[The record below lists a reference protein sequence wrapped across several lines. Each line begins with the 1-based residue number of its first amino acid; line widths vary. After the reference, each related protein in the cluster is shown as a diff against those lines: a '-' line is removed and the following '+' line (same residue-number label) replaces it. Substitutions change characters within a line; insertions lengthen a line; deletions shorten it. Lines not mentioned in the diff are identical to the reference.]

1 MIVTTFPRKE
11 VEMKILSIST
21 ALFVCLPLLAGCG
34 PGEDNAV
41 EAQGNDAEPRQSES
55 ARTDEAADQRVTE
68 QSARSTDLR
77 EGTRLEEDRARAA
90 VAVLHATEGNDVS
103 GTVRFTPADGG
114 LRVNAKVFDLSEGR
128 HAYHVHLYG
137 DCSANDGT
145 SAGTHFNFLGSST
158 NPPDDIDRITG
169 NLGDLDA
176 DAEGRAT
183 HVTQVEDASLT
194 GPKSIIGRSVVVH
207 ASANDPEQPPIGGAG
222 PRLACGVIGIA
233 EPREGMGE

>member
-1 MIVTTFPRKE
+1 
-11 VEMKILSIST
+11 MKSLSISA
-21 ALFVCLPLLAGCG
+21 ALFVCFPLLAGCG

-41 EAQGNDAEPRQSES
+41 ETQGSGAEPRQSVSERS
-55 ARTDEAADQRVTE
+55 DEAADQRVAE
-68 QSARSTDLR
+68 QSAPSSDSR
-77 EGTRLEEDRARAA
+77 EDASLEEDRARAA
-90 VAVLHATEGNDVS
+90 VAVVHATEGNEVS
-103 GTVRFTPADGG
+103 GTIRFTPADDG
-114 LRVNAKVFDLSEGR
+114 LRVNAEVSGLPGDR

-137 DCSANDGT
+137 DCSADDGT

-158 NPPDDIDRITG
+158 NPPADIDRITG

-176 DAEGRAT
+176 DAEGKAT
-183 HVTQVEDASLT
+183 HATLVENASLT

-233 EPREGMGE
+233 EPREGVSD